1 MRQQHDSLEGL
12 TIFVQVIESGSFS
25 GAASEL
31 GHAVS
36 HISKSITRLEERL
49 GVRLIQRTT
58 RSLSLTPAGKTYYE
72 KARQIVNEA
81 RDAELSLTQHNLQ
94 PSGRLKIS
102 LPNSFGQSHLQP
114 LITQFAQAY
123 PEVRLQLDFSSR
135 LVDLVGEGFDL
146 AIRMGQLKDSN
157 MISRKLLDYGFYTV
171 ATPAFLA
178 NHPAPMHPHDLKQ
191 LPAIKYTYN
200 QVPLTWDY
208 LNEAGKKFHVEPQ
221 HRVECNNM
229 PMQKTLVM
237 AGVGVARLP
246 SFICETEI
254 AEGSLVRL
262 LAEYD
267 TPQQSA
273 TLVYPNK
280 QHLTTTVRHFIDMAV
295 AYFAESKPVPNKV
308 NPIRK

>member
-1 MRQQHDSLEGL
+1 MAQRHDSLEGL
-12 TIFVQVIESGSFS
+12 SIFVQVIESGSFS
-25 GAASEL
+25 GAANEL

-36 HISKSITRLEERL
+36 HISKSISRLEARL

-58 RSLSLTPAGKTYYE
+58 RSLRLTEAGKTYYE

-81 RDAELSLTQHNLQ
+81 RDAELSLTQHNLK

-114 LITQFAQAY
+114 LITQFALSY
-123 PEVRLQLDFSSR
+123 PDIQLQIDFSSR
-135 LVDLVGEGFDL
+135 LVDLVGEGYDL

-171 ATPAFLA
+171 ATPEFLA
-178 NHPAPMHPHDLKQ
+178 RHGTPQHPHDLKDC
-191 LPAIKYTYN
+191 PSIKYTYN

-208 LNEAGKKFHVEPQ
+208 INEAGKKFHVEPK

-237 AGVGVARLP
+237 ANIGIARLP
-246 SFICETEI
+246 SFSCLEEI
-254 AEGSLVRL
+254 AQGHLVRL
-262 LAEYD
+262 LKNYE
-267 TPQQSA
+267 TPKQSA

-280 QHLTTTVRHFIDMAV
+280 QHLNTSVRHFIEMTMD
-295 AYFAESKPVPNKV
+295 YFQSQKD
-308 NPIRK
+308 

>member
-1 MRQQHDSLEGL
+1 MRQNHDSLEGL
-12 TIFVQVIESGSFS
+12 TIFVQVIDSGSFS
-25 GAASEL
+25 GAAAEL

-58 RSLSLTPAGKTYYE
+58 RSLRLTLAGKTYYE

-81 RDAELSLTQHNLQ
+81 RDAEWSLTQHNLQ

-123 PEVRLQLDFSSR
+123 PDVNLQLDFSSR

-171 ATPAFLA
+171 ATPGFLTQ
-178 NHPAPMHPHDLKQ
+178 HPVPKHPHDLKQ

-208 LNEAGKKFHVEPQ
+208 LNETGKKFHVEPQ

-237 AGVGVARLP
+237 AGIGVARLP
-246 SFICETEI
+246 SFICEAEI
-254 AEGSLVRL
+254 ATGELIRL
-262 LAEYD
+262 LTEYE

-295 AYFAESKPVPNKV
+295 EYFSKPKDIQTDTNR
-308 NPIRK
+308 NT

>member
-1 MRQQHDSLEGL
+1 MRQRHDSLEGL
-12 TIFVQVIESGSFS
+12 SIFVQVIESGSFS
-25 GAASEL
+25 GAANEL

-36 HISKSITRLEERL
+36 HVSKSISRLEERL

-58 RSLSLTPAGKTYYE
+58 RSLSLTEAGKTYYE

-114 LITQFAQAY
+114 LIAQFVLANPDIQ
-123 PEVRLQLDFSSR
+123 LQVDFSSR
-135 LVDLVGEGFDL
+135 LVDLVGEGYDL

-171 ATPAFLA
+171 ATPEFLA
-178 NHPAPMHPHDLKQ
+178 KHGTPKHPHDLKEY
-191 LPAIKYTYN
+191 PAVKYTYN

-208 LNEAGKKFHVEPQ
+208 FNEEGKKFHVEPK

-237 AGVGVARLP
+237 ANIGVTRLP
-246 SFICETEI
+246 SFICTEEI
-254 AEGSLVRL
+254 KTGSLVRL
-262 LAEYD
+262 LKNYEA
-267 TPQQSA
+267 PRQSA

-280 QHLTTTVRHFIDMAV
+280 QHLTTSVRHFIEMTID
-295 AYFAESKPVPNKV
+295 YFQTNKS
-308 NPIRK
+308 